1 MGITEIARSCTMV
14 LEDPIMGNKYHA
26 QKVTVDGITF
36 DSRAEARRYAYL
48 RHLERQGK
56 ITDLKLQV
64 PFEVIPAQ
72 REPDRR
78 GPIGGIKRG
87 RLIERKAVYIADFA
101 YYRAGEYVVED
112 VKGRRTKDFVLKRK
126 LMLHVYG
133 IRVREVSA

>member
-78 GPIGGIKRG
+78 APKGGIKRG